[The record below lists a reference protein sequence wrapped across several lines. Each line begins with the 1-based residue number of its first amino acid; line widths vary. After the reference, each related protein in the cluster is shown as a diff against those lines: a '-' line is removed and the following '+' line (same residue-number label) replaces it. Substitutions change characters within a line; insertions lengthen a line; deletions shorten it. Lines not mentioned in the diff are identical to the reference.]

1 VAGPIGIAVASSI
14 VRLTCPHCG
23 TRQSRARRGPAIVRC
38 KKCGKHFERQAAASA
53 QRRRR

>member
-53 QRRRR
+53 LRRRR